1 MCGIV
6 ARLGPDG
13 KVVDSSKDVELR
25 SRLLR
30 AQRQI
35 RHRGPDWSGLHKIPG
50 KNWYL
55 AHERLCIVDPGSGH
69 QPLHG
74 SDESVAVSVN
84 GEIYNHQQLT
94 ETHLKGHTIRTK
106 SDCECIG
113 HLYEVMGTELVHE
126 LDGMWSFVL
135 TDSKTG
141 RFIAARDPIG
151 VTPLYIGYGRDGS
164 IWFASEIK
172 AIFEECARIELFPP
186 GHIYDSSKGK
196 GTKDRLTQWYNPIW
210 HDGRRFTGAALD
222 YGVLKKAFIDAVKKR
237 MMTDVPFGVLLSGGL
252 DSSLVTAIAARHGSE
267 VVNCNAEGGATKKLS
282 SFAVG
287 LVGSPDLAAAAKAA
301 KYIGTDHHEI
311 TFTVQ
316 EGLDAIR
323 DVIWHLETFDRT
335 TVRASTPMY
344 LLSRAIKSRGVKMVL
359 SGEGAD
365 EIFGGYLYFHKCP
378 SPEEMAKET
387 SDKLKGLHQYDCL
400 RANKSTHAFGVEA
413 RVPFLDKAFLDVAM
427 TIDAEHKMCDMKSK
441 PDGKHKRMEKYILRK
456 AFDDEENPYLPEEIL
471 WRQKEQFSDGVGYS
485 WIDQIQEYCN
495 ESISDAQMDN
505 AENRFPVNSPKTK
518 EDYFYRTVFDQHYGS
533 NSSCVDTVPGGASIA
548 CSTPAA
554 IAWDASFAKMADPS
568 GRAIGG
574 VHEDAY

>member
-1 MCGIV
+1 LY
-6 ARLGPDG
+6 AGPDN
-13 KVVDSSKDVELR
+13 S
-25 SRLLR
+25 
-30 AQRQI
+30 I
-35 RHRGPDWSGLHKIPG
+35 
-50 KNWYL
+50 
-55 AHERLCIVDPGSGH
+55 
-69 QPLHG
+69 
-74 SDESVAVSVN
+74 AVSVN
-84 GEIYNHQQLT
+84 GEIYNHKQLS
-94 ETHLKGHTIRTK
+94 ETHLKGVTLNTK

-113 HLYEVMGTELVHE
+113 HLYAKMGTELVHE

-151 VTPLYIGYGRDGS
+151 VTPLYIGYGKDGS

-196 GTKDRLTQWYNPIW
+196 GTKDRLSQWYNPIW
-210 HDGRRFTGAALD
+210 HDGHRFAGAALD
-222 YGVLKKAFIDAVKKR
+222 YSVLKTSFINAVKKR

-252 DSSLVTAIAARHGSE
+252 DSSLVTAVAARHGAE
-267 VVNCNAEGGATKKLS
+267 VANCNAEGGPTKKLT

-287 LVGSPDLAAAAKAA
+287 LEGSPDLVAAAKAA
-301 KYIGTDHHEI
+301 EFIGTTHHEI
-311 TFTVQ
+311 TFSIQ

-378 SPEEMAKET
+378 SAEEMAQET
-387 SDKLKGLHQYDCL
+387 TDKLKGLHQYDCL

-427 TIDAEHKMCDMKSK
+427 TIDAEHKMIDTKTK
-441 PDGKHKRMEKYILRK
+441 PDGKHRRMEKYILRK
-456 AFDDEENPYLPEEIL
+456 AFDDEENPYLPDEIL

-485 WIDQIQEYCN
+485 WIDKIQEYCN

-505 AENRFPVNSPKTK
+505 AENRFPVNPPVTK
-518 EDYFYRTVFDQHYGS
+518 EDYFYRSVFDLHYGS
-533 NSSCVDTVPGGASIA
+533 NSSCVDTVPGGPSIA
-548 CSTPAA
+548 CSTPTA
-554 IAWDASFAKMADPS
+554 IAWDASFAKMSDPS
-568 GRAIGG
+568 GRAVAG
-574 VHEDAY
+574 VHDDSY